1 MNFCANISRRCTLRG
16 FSLVEVLVATA
27 VSSIL
32 LVTLASSIHSAT
44 DVWTRHDRRV
54 GMARESRAA
63 LDSLQRDLSNFFALP
78 DDPSVVGDNLWPRFH
93 LDRGA
98 DDLASMRLMFF
109 TSSRLSGRE
118 RSEPDRGNLRL
129 VAYAVGASADG
140 GGRLTQKLFRLALS
154 VEETQRRL
162 SANLL
167 SETPLISAADWSSI
181 EAGAGGAEPVAYD
194 VVRFAVHPLRA
205 LSTVVLRPT
214 AVNGVGK
221 ETAPWPSNARP
232 MGVDLTLRIASHRTA
247 SLLETADDWQG
258 RGAVSN
264 LLLGD
269 PATPLDYTDD
279 PEVVTSQVRVILP

>member
-1 MNFCANISRRCTLRG
+1 MNFCANTKGDTSSRG

-63 LDSLQRDLSNFFALP
+63 LDSLQNDLNCYFSLP
-78 DDPSVVGDNLWPRFH
+78 DDPDVVTDNLWPRFH
-93 LDRGA
+93 VDPGM
-98 DDLASMRLMFF
+98 DDLASMRLMFL
-109 TSSRLSGRE
+109 TSSRLPTHE
-118 RSEPDRGNLRL
+118 RILPDRGNLRL

-140 GGRLTQKLFRLALS
+140 GGKLTQKLFRLHLS
-154 VEETQRRL
+154 VEETQERL
-162 SANLL
+162 SAYFLTG
-167 SETPLISAADWSSI
+167 TPLIS
-181 EAGAGGAEPVAYD
+181 EAEWNSMTTGSGDAEPIAYD
-194 VVRFAVHPLRA
+194 VVRFAVQPLRA
-205 LSTVVLRPT
+205 LSTVASRPSS
-214 AVNGVGK
+214 VNGVGK
-221 ETAPWPSNARP
+221 ESTPWPANSRP
-232 MGVDLTLRIASHRTA
+232 MGVDITLRIASHRTA

-258 RGAVSN
+258 RGEFAR

-279 PEVVTSQVRVILP
+279 PEVVTSQVRMMLP

>member
-1 MNFCANISRRCTLRG
+1 MSFYVTTRRRLDRLG

-32 LVTLASSIHSAT
+32 LVTLASTIHSAT
-44 DVWTRHDRRV
+44 DVWTKHDRRV

-63 LDSLQRDLSNFFALP
+63 LDSLQNDLNNFFSLP
-78 DDPSVVGDNLWPRFH
+78 DDPNMGGDNLWPRFQ
-93 LDRGA
+93 LDSGS
-98 DDLASMRLMFF
+98 DDLASTRLMFL
-109 TSSRLSGRE
+109 TSSRLSARE
-118 RSEPDRGNLRL
+118 KGQPDRGSVRL
-129 VAYAVGASADG
+129 VAYAVGTSADG
-140 GGRLTQKLFRLALS
+140 GGRLTQKLFRLHLS
-154 VEETQRRL
+154 VEETQNRL
-162 SANLL
+162 QTHLL
-167 SETPLISAADWSSI
+167 TGTPLISSAEWSAI
-181 EAGAGGAEPVAYD
+181 ESGSGDAEPIAYD

-214 AVNGVGK
+214 SINGVGR
-221 ETAPWPSNARP
+221 ETAPWLSNVRP
-232 MGVDLTLRIASHRTA
+232 MGVDITLRIASHRTA

-258 RGAVSN
+258 RGAFSQ